1 MYFFIYVSI
10 IGGPIA
16 MLSCVSFN
24 YFTNC
29 DECNEKT
36 CKIKS
41 IFEQV
46 HYQTLKILSSS
57 MLESMRE

>member
-1 MYFFIYVSI
+1 MYFFICTSI

-16 MLSCVSFN
+16 MLSCVSLN

-29 DECNEKT
+29 DKCNKKAF
-36 CKIKS
+36 KIKS

-46 HYQTLKILSSS
+46 HYQTLKILNSST
-57 MLESMRE
+57 LESMRE